1 MHNDWQ
7 IFLELLPK
15 LGVATVCGGLI
26 GIEREIKNKVAG
38 VRTHIL
44 ICVGVAILTYVGTIF
59 TDHADPTRV
68 IGQIVTGIGF
78 LGAGV
83 IFKQNDKVT
92 GVTSAAFIWFIS
104 AIGVLCG
111 LNFIISASLITVLY
125 LILTI
130 ILKRLEA
137 TYIDNNPDKI

>member
-1 MHNDWQ
+1 MEQDWH
-7 IFLELLPK
+7 IFIDLLPK

-44 ICVGVAILTYVGTIF
+44 ICVGVTILTYVGTIF
-59 TDHADPTRV
+59 LEHADPTRV

-111 LNFIISASLITVLY
+111 LNFIISASLITILY

-130 ILKRLEA
+130 ILKKVET
-137 TYIDNNPDKI
+137 TYIDSDPN